1 MAEVKRDYE
10 KMMNMFQSTAPETQT
25 TTSGEH
31 IDRENGCVELS
42 ISMLEHFP
50 QHPFELYT
58 GERFEDLKESIKEH
72 GVLTPVLVRKLDN
85 GNYQILSGHNRCE
98 CAKAVGFKTVP
109 CVVLSNLTDD
119 DALMIVLDSNT
130 KQRGITEMKISE
142 QAHIYAL
149 DVAVNKRQ
157 GKRSDLIK
165 NIEKNLEILS
175 NGADFETFSPSGKKL
190 NTVQEVGDK
199 YGVSKNTVA
208 RLIRIDTLLPQLKEH
223 IDNKQISVRAGVELS
238 YITVFEQALIAKII
252 DEYSFHLD
260 EHKAHQL
267 RELSK
272 AHKLDR
278 IIVVE
283 VFEEKYGKSVNKKL
297 KSFTIKPKFLS
308 KYYSPTV
315 SQDVIASDVEAS
327 MDVWQEIKTFY
338 PDTAVDDIKN
348 NIINLLNNQK
358 QQ

>member
-1 MAEVKRDYE
+1 MELKRDYE
-10 KMMNMFQSTAPETQT
+10 KMSKHFQEIEKEKQASIPTISFDNSKVVQ
-25 TTSGEH
+25 
-31 IDRENGCVELS
+31 LS
-42 ISMLEHFP
+42 VDSLNPFP
-50 QHPFELYT
+50 NHPFELYT
-58 GERFEDLKESIKEH
+58 GERFNDLTDSIKAC
-72 GVLTPVLVRKLDN
+72 GVITPLLIRKLDDN
-85 GNYQILSGHNRCE
+85 TYQILSGHNRNQA
-98 CAKAVGFKTVP
+98 AKAIGLKTVP
-109 CVVLSNLTDD
+109 CIVLSDLT
-119 DALMIVLDSNT
+119 DSNT
-130 KQRGITEMKISE
+130 NQRSVSEMPISQ

>member
-1 MAEVKRDYE
+1 MELKRDYE
-10 KMMNMFQSTAPETQT
+10 KMSKHFQEIEKEKQA
-25 TTSGEH
+25 
-31 IDRENGCVELS
+31 S
-42 ISMLEHFP
+42 IPTISFDNNKIVHLPVDLLKPFSN
-50 QHPFELYT
+50 HPFELYS
-58 GERFEDLKESIKEH
+58 GERFEDLADSIKAC
-72 GVLTPVLVRKLDN
+72 GIITPLLIRMLDDN
-85 GNYQILSGHNRCE
+85 TYQILSGHNRNNA
-98 CAKAVGFKTVP
+98 AKAIGLKTVP
-109 CVVLSNLTDD
+109 CIVLSDLTDD
-119 DALMIVLDSNT
+119 DALMIMLDSNT
-130 KQRGITEMKISE
+130 NQRSISE
-142 QAHIYAL
+142 MSISQQAHIYAL

-165 NIEKNLEILS
+165 NIEQNLEMFS
-175 NGADFETFSPSGKKL
+175 NGADLETCTPVGNKL
-190 NTVQEVGDK
+190 KTVEIVGDK
-199 YGVSKNTVA
+199 YGVSKNTIA
-208 RLIRIDTLLPQLKEH
+208 RLIRIDILIPQLKKF
-223 IDNKQISVRAGVELS
+223 IDNKQISVRAGVEMSYLS
-238 YITVFEQALIAKII
+238 SFEQELIAKII
-252 DEYSFHLD
+252 NEYSYHLD

-272 AHKLDR
+272 ANKLDR

>member
-1 MAEVKRDYE
+1 MELKRDYE
-10 KMMNMFQSTAPETQT
+10 KMSKHFQEIEKEKISILKK
-25 TTSGEH
+25 SG
-31 IDRENGCVELS
+31 DNNSKVVQLS
-42 ISMLEHFP
+42 VDSLNPFP
-50 QHPFELYT
+50 NHPFELYT
-58 GERFEDLKESIKEH
+58 GERFNDLTDSIKAC
-72 GVLTPVLVRKLDN
+72 GVITPLLIRKLDDN
-85 GNYQILSGHNRCE
+85 TYQILSGHNRNQA
-98 CAKAVGFKTVP
+98 AKAIGLKTVP
-109 CVVLSNLTDD
+109 CIVLSDLTDD
-119 DALMIVLDSNT
+119 DALMIMLDSNT
-130 KQRGITEMKISE
+130 NQRSVSEMPISQ

-165 NIEKNLEILS
+165 NIEK

>member
-1 MAEVKRDYE
+1 MELKRDYE
-10 KMMNMFQSTAPETQT
+10 KMFTQFQEIEKEKQASIPTISFDNNKVVQ
-25 TTSGEH
+25 
-31 IDRENGCVELS
+31 LS
-42 ISMLEHFP
+42 VDSLNPFHN
-50 QHPFELYT
+50 HPFELCT
-58 GERFEDLKESIKEH
+58 GERFENLTDSIKAC
-72 GVLTPVLVRKLDN
+72 GVITPLLIRKLDDN
-85 GNYQILSGHNRCE
+85 TYQILSGHNRNQA
-98 CAKAVGFKTVP
+98 AKAIGLKTVP
-109 CVVLSNLTDD
+109 CIVLADLTDD
-119 DALMIVLDSNT
+119 DALMIMIDSNT
-130 KQRGITEMKISE
+130 NQRSVSEMPISQ

-175 NGADFETFSPSGKKL
+175 NGADFGTCSPLGKKL

-223 IDNKQISVRAGVELS
+223 IDSKQISVRAGVELS

-252 DEYSFHLD
+252 DEYNFYLD

-278 IIVVE
+278 ITVVE
-283 VFEEKYGKSVNKKL
+283 VFEGKYGKSVTKKL

-308 KYYSPTV
+308 KYYPPTV

-338 PDTAVDDIKN
+338 PDTSADDIKS